1 MGSGGNQAYMIT
13 TIIRGSWRKPWN
25 MKLRVQDLN
34 AYKRPI
40 NSPIQEEK
48 QYSLSSMLVAIKL
61 VSDFS
66 T

>member
-13 TIIRGSWRKPWN
+13 TIIRGSWRKSWN

-40 NSPIQEEK
+40 NSQLKRKNRYNIISK
-48 QYSLSSMLVAIKL
+48 LSCNFLN
-61 VSDFS
+61 
-66 T
+66 TY